1 MKIEDLRNQR
11 VRVYTRSAAK
21 SNYKG
26 MLAFVGRDNKVYL
39 GKSEKYHY
47 GDSRTSYYDN
57 SDKSLTYITDNLEL
71 YQFLY
76 GEGWI
81 LSQAEM
87 LKRRLFTEEIYA
99 EFDRL
104 QKGVLSQFEQIQEVK
119 FADKPFKYLE
129 TAEKQQLNQVK

>member
-1 MKIEDLRNQR
+1 MKIEDLRNQSAY
-11 VRVYTRSAAK
+11 VQTCSAAK

-87 LKRRLFTEEIYA
+87 LKRGLFTEEIYA